1 MGRAGVGRDN
11 PDMRPSRILLVI
23 GVGLTGFA
31 AGAAGT
37 SEVFRIIVLVMA
49 VAAGTWVVR
58 DILERMR
65 SHPVDA
71 NLGRRRGETYWP
83 ARCSHCGVRG
93 NPRLRMVAGRDAYIC
108 ELCLRRGAEL
118 LDSPGDITR
127 FI

>member
-1 MGRAGVGRDN
+1 
-11 PDMRPSRILLVI
+11 MRLSRILLVI

-31 AGAAGT
+31 LGAAGT
-37 SEVFRIIVLVMA
+37 SQVFRIIVLVIA

-58 DILERMR
+58 DTLERMR
-65 SHPVDA
+65 SHLVTD
-71 NLGRRRGETYWP
+71 LGRRRGETYWP

-108 ELCLRRGAEL
+108 ELCLRRGVEL
-118 LDSPGDITR
+118 LDSPDDITR